1 MPFRA
6 IRPLP
11 EYAKDIAA
19 LPYDVMNAAEAR
31 AMTTGNPLSF
41 LHIDKAEIDLPP
53 NTNPYSEKVYETA
66 AANLRALA
74 SGELP
79 NQTSSDNKQD
89 NSVKKSGA
97 HEPYIAQDSSPS
109 YYLYRLTMDGRS
121 QAGVVACPAA
131 DDYITG
137 SIKKHELTRAA
148 KEEDRVRHITAL
160 NANTGP
166 IFLMH
171 RTHDELAKIKRD
183 IIASRTPI
191 YDFTKDDD
199 VRHEVWVID
208 EPDIIAKIKTAFGGI
223 ESLYIADGH
232 HRCASAIRVAQQ
244 KRAAN
249 PNYTGDE
256 EFNYFL
262 AVIFDADELEILDY
276 NRVIRDLN
284 GLTPR
289 EFLAAADANF
299 AVEIRGV
306 TGQPYKPRA
315 PHEFGVYLD
324 NAWYKLT
331 AKPELI
337 AKIAGDPL
345 KNLDVAILQ
354 DYILAP
360 ILGIGDPRTD
370 ERIDFVGGI
379 RGLSELERRAGS
391 GGDMKIA
398 FALYPTSTEELMNI
412 ADAGLIMPPKSTW
425 FEPKLLSGLFI
436 HSLE

>member
-1 MPFRA
+1 
-6 IRPLP
+6 
-11 EYAKDIAA
+11 
-19 LPYDVMNAAEAR
+19 MNAAEAR
-31 AMTTGNPLSF
+31 AMTTGNPISF

-53 NTNPYSEKVYETA
+53 DTDPYSAKVYETA

-74 SGELP
+74 SGQLP
-79 NQTSSDNKQD
+79 GQTSSDNIQAVSDTNHHAGK
-89 NSVKKSGA
+89 
-97 HEPYIAQDSSPS
+97 PYIAQDNSPY

-131 DDYITG
+131 DDYISG

-171 RTHDELAKIKRD
+171 RTHNELAKIKSD
-183 IIASRTPI
+183 IMSSRAPI
-191 YDFTKDDD
+191 YDFTKGDG

-208 EPDIIAKIKTAFGGI
+208 EPDIIAKIKSTFDDI

-232 HRCASAIRVAQQ
+232 HRCASAIRVAQK
-244 KRAAN
+244 KREAN
-249 PNYTGDE
+249 PNYTGNE

-262 AVIFDADELEILDY
+262 AVIFDADELKILDY

-284 GLTPR
+284 GLTPD
-289 EFLAAADANF
+289 EFLEAVGANF
-299 AVEIRGV
+299 NVDIPDAQ
-306 TGQPYKPRA
+306 GQPYKPQA
-315 PHEFGVYLD
+315 PHEFGLYL
-324 NAWYKLT
+324 NNTWYRLR
-331 AKPELI
+331 AKPELL
-337 AKIAGDPL
+337 AKISHDPL
-345 KNLDVAILQ
+345 QSLDVAILQ
-354 DYILAP
+354 DYILEP
-360 ILGIGDPRTD
+360 LLGIIDPRTD

-379 RGLSELERRAGS
+379 RGLSELERRANPN
-391 GGDMKIA
+391 GDMELA
-398 FALYPTSTEELMNI
+398 FALYPTSTDELMSI

-436 HSLE
+436 HSLA